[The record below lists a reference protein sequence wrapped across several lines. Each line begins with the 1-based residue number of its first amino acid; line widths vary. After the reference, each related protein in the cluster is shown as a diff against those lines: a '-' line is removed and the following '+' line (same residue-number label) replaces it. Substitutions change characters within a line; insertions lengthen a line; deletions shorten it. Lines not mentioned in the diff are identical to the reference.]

1 MTKTKEQMQFPSIVK
16 NSLNGVVSFRTFDS
30 LYTEPRMALWELQQR
45 RKEVALK
52 NFVHKHLGAFAGKI
66 LEEFNRPRAVLFRQ
80 IASPTHETIRFLKLA
95 KQMKLKPLILEYY
108 EDKFVSAEN
117 RSKRALCKMP
127 IYQYTGLDGRDM
139 VEYETVCDF
148 NISTGKKFKEVVCL
162 NGEQLIP
169 FHHRLFRIGTGLNPK
184 TYSFDASHWF
194 KSVGKNAGEY
204 YEHLFALFIRDGILF
219 ENFIPLRSESAFTK
233 KIVLPAF
240 EKLISTYGVKPLII
254 RLLSDNEEMRRF
266 WDAYPRKIKKH
277 IWT

>member
-52 NFVHKHLGAFAGKI
+52 NFVHK
-66 LEEFNRPRAVLFRQ
+66 
-80 IASPTHETIRFLKLA
+80 
-95 KQMKLKPLILEYY
+95 
-108 EDKFVSAEN
+108 FVSAEN

-127 IYQYTGLDGRDM
+127 IYQNTGLDGRDM

-169 FHHRLFRIGTGLNPK
+169 FHHRLFRIGTGL
-184 TYSFDASHWF
+184 
-194 KSVGKNAGEY
+194 
-204 YEHLFALFIRDGILF
+204 
-219 ENFIPLRSESAFTK
+219 
-233 KIVLPAF
+233 
-240 EKLISTYGVKPLII
+240 
-254 RLLSDNEEMRRF
+254 
-266 WDAYPRKIKKH
+266 
-277 IWT
+277 